1 MKKVL
6 IGNGGHAREVMAQ
19 MGVNLLRFV
28 DDKYVDDETLPLS
41 KFDPTKHV
49 AMVAVADSK
58 DRYDIVQRLPKETQ
72 FFTFIHPTALLMDNI
87 EIGEGSFIGAYSI
100 LTTNIKIGKH
110 TILNRGNHIGHD
122 CRIGNYFSLREKLIS
137 LIYVFLI
144 FIRNT
149 FIKKKR
155 FVPLSISFFK
165 KQIIFDKL
173 NNEFLA
179 INIRDYIDLTMI
191 YQIFYNE
198 DYYIKKFKSYQNVL
212 LQ

>member
-6 IGNGGHAREVMAQ
+6 IGNGGHAREAMAQ
-19 MGVNLLRFV
+19 MGINLLRFV

-41 KFDPTKHV
+41 KFDPTEHV

-72 FFTFIHPTALLMDNI
+72 FFTFIHPTALLMENI

-122 CRIGNYFSLREKLIS
+122 CRIGNYFSAMPGSIVSGNVTIHDLVYMGNNSSIREKLSVHNLTTIGS
-137 LIYVFLI
+137 NAAVIKNIEESGTYVGVPS
-144 FIRNT
+144 
-149 FIKKKR
+149 KK
-155 FVPLSISFFK
+155 I
-165 KQIIFDKL
+165 
-173 NNEFLA
+173 
-179 INIRDYIDLTMI
+179 
-191 YQIFYNE
+191 
-198 DYYIKKFKSYQNVL
+198 
-212 LQ
+212 